1 MRRQLVLVRHG
12 HAEPEREGLADID
25 RALDERG
32 RKEAALGARDLLQAR
47 YAPDLL
53 LTSNAQRARA
63 TAALLTRGLGLDEEY
78 IRVEPVLY
86 LASST
91 TLLQVLQ
98 QCPDTARTVLLVG
111 HNPGLSELARRFDA
125 HRTQIELETGG
136 ICCLELE
143 DEPWSDLAPH
153 AAPWVLLS

>member
-25 RALDERG
+25 RSLDERG
-32 RKEAALGARDLLQAR
+32 RREAAQSARDLLQAHCV
-47 YAPDLL
+47 PNLL
-53 LTSNAQRARA
+53 LTSAAQRTRA
-63 TAALLTRGLGLDEEY
+63 TAALLARGLGLGEEH

-86 LASST
+86 LASSS

-98 QCPDTARTVLLVG
+98 QCPDSARTVLVVG

-125 HRTQIELETGG
+125 RRTQIELQTGG
-136 ICCLELE
+136 VCCLELG
-143 DEPWSDLAPH
+143 DEPWSELVPH
-153 AAPWVLLS
+153 AAPWMLLS